1 MFHTTLDA
9 VGNTFRVHYK
19 STKYDVIFSQ
29 DSVSALF
36 RSGEHVFVYVQN
48 CSSCL
53 QQCKKIILENQT
65 SFSRVMM
72 TNVLPR
78 FFANHGVELLKPY
91 SMTLT
96 ILKSYCMAQVNVVK
110 TERAY
115 VQVTISNTETTRN
128 TVKNTLLSVT
138 THNKTVANSEQKC
151 YIRERT
157 SKLQQFATLS

>member
-72 TNVLPR
+72 TNILPR
-78 FFANHGVELLKPY
+78 FFANHDVEL
-91 SMTLT
+91 
-96 ILKSYCMAQVNVVK
+96 LKSYCMAQVNVVK
-110 TERAY
+110 TEGAY
-115 VQVTISNTETTRN
+115 VQVTISNTETTRK

-138 THNKTVANSEQKC
+138 THNKLSPTQSRSV
-151 YIRERT
+151 
-157 SKLQQFATLS
+157 TLENELASCSSLLRCLDVEN